1 MNLISIN
8 IYRDRIQ
15 FEVFSIYN
23 DKRDII
29 IQNEIRIPVSFSMG
43 DKLEYIRKFMSMI
56 INQNKVKK
64 AYLNIKDKLEVYT
77 IKIEGSTIKLWG
89 GDMQLSTQFDFEVI
103 NNIKSEGVNSS
114 LYMVKDLQVGSK
126 FILKQIDKKGLK
138 EPERYFE
145 ESKKIYKLKH
155 PNIMEIH
162 SASYDNE
169 YIYITMPY
177 LKNGSLQH
185 LIENQNL
192 TLRQIIKYSLD
203 FLSAIYYVHENNIV
217 HCDIKP
223 NNILISNEGS
233 AILTD
238 FGSALYLNNLG
249 NARLKN
255 VYYKHIAPEQC
266 TNSTINKKIDIYQ
279 IGTTLYRLCNGNE
292 EYNKQA
298 RRYKDLNSLK
308 IACAK
313 GKFPIRKKYL
323 PHIPKEMIN
332 IIEKCINV
340 NTYDRYDNVLQIMN
354 DISSINTHLDWYY
367 NKENEEK
374 FTWTLNTNDNYIN
387 IMLLKVG
394 TMWEIIDD
402 YRESLYVE
410 TKAKGYRAIRDI
422 IKKYEK
428 IALL

>member
-1 MNLISIN
+1 M
-8 IYRDRIQ
+8 R
-15 FEVFSIYN
+15 
-23 DKRDII
+23 
-29 IQNEIRIPVSFSMG
+29 
-43 DKLEYIRKFMSMI
+43 
-56 INQNKVKK
+56 
-64 AYLNIKDKLEVYT
+64 
-77 IKIEGSTIKLWG
+77 
-89 GDMQLSTQFDFEVI
+89 LSTKFDFEII
-103 NNIKSEGVNSS
+103 NNINSEGVNSS

-126 FILKQIDKKGLK
+126 FILKQIDMKNIKK
-138 EPERYFE
+138 PERYFE
-145 ESKKIYKLKH
+145 EAKKIYKLRH
-155 PNIMEIH
+155 QNIMQIH
-162 SASYDNE
+162 SSSYDNE

-185 LIENQNL
+185 LIESQNL

-203 FLSAIYYVHENNIV
+203 FLCAIYYVHENNIV

-223 NNILISNEGS
+223 NNILISDEGN
-233 AILTD
+233 AVLTD

-266 TNSTINKKIDIYQ
+266 VNSTINKKIDIYQ

-308 IACAK
+308 LACAK

-323 PHIPKEMIN
+323 PHVPKAMIN
-332 IIEKCINV
+332 IIEKCINI
-340 NTYDRYDNVLQIMN
+340 NTYDRYDNVLDIIN
-354 DISSINTHLDWYY
+354 DIASINTHLDWYY

-374 FTWTLNTNDNYIN
+374 FTWTLNTNDEYIN

-394 TMWEIIDD
+394 DVWKIVDD
-402 YRESLYVE
+402 YRDGLYVE
-410 TKAKGYRAIRDI
+410 TKAKGYRAVRDI

-428 IALL
+428 

>member
-1 MNLISIN
+1 
-8 IYRDRIQ
+8 
-15 FEVFSIYN
+15 
-23 DKRDII
+23 
-29 IQNEIRIPVSFSMG
+29 
-43 DKLEYIRKFMSMI
+43 
-56 INQNKVKK
+56 
-64 AYLNIKDKLEVYT
+64 
-77 IKIEGSTIKLWG
+77 
-89 GDMQLSTQFDFEVI
+89 MQLSTQFDFEVI

-238 FGSALYLNNLG
+238 FGSA
-249 NARLKN
+249 
-255 VYYKHIAPEQC
+255 
-266 TNSTINKKIDIYQ
+266 
-279 IGTTLYRLCNGNE
+279 
-292 EYNKQA
+292 
-298 RRYKDLNSLK
+298 
-308 IACAK
+308 
-313 GKFPIRKKYL
+313 
-323 PHIPKEMIN
+323 
-332 IIEKCINV
+332 
-340 NTYDRYDNVLQIMN
+340 
-354 DISSINTHLDWYY
+354 
-367 NKENEEK
+367 
-374 FTWTLNTNDNYIN
+374 YIF
-387 IMLLKVG
+387 K
-394 TMWEIIDD
+394 
-402 YRESLYVE
+402 
-410 TKAKGYRAIRDI
+410 
-422 IKKYEK
+422 
-428 IALL
+428 

>member
-1 MNLISIN
+1 
-8 IYRDRIQ
+8 
-15 FEVFSIYN
+15 
-23 DKRDII
+23 
-29 IQNEIRIPVSFSMG
+29 
-43 DKLEYIRKFMSMI
+43 
-56 INQNKVKK
+56 
-64 AYLNIKDKLEVYT
+64 
-77 IKIEGSTIKLWG
+77 
-89 GDMQLSTQFDFEVI
+89 MQLRTQFDFEII

-114 LYMVKDLQVGSK
+114 LYMVRDHQVGSK
-126 FILKQIDKKGLK
+126 FILKQIDKKSLK
-138 EPERYFE
+138 EPQRYFE

-155 PNIMEIH
+155 PNIMKIH

-203 FLSAIYYVHENNIV
+203 FLLAIYYVHENNIV

-223 NNILISNEGS
+223 NNILISDEGN

-238 FGSALYLNNLG
+238 FGSALYLNSLG
-249 NARLKN
+249 NAKLKN

-266 TNSTINKKIDIYQ
+266 TNTTISKKIDIYQ

-323 PHIPKEMIN
+323 PHIPKEMIY
-332 IIEKCINV
+332 IIEKCINI
-340 NTYDRYDNVLQIMN
+340 NIYDRYDNVLEIMN

-374 FTWTLNTNDNYIN
+374 FTWTLNTNDNHIN

-394 TMWEIIDD
+394 SMWEVIDD
-402 YRESLYVE
+402 YRESIYIE
-410 TKAKGYRAIRDI
+410 TKAKGYRVIRDI